1 MRNREKVSI
10 PLLKPSQTIL
20 QPLRQTFYH
29 ILFLGV
35 WLLTLYTGVIGTDF
49 RSHWDERKL
58 FKSIRESI
66 PEGSVL
72 PGWYNYPSM
81 IYDLTVLS
89 ESPEILS
96 LYLSDRSTFRD
107 NMEKQLVGDDL
118 RKLTLRAR
126 TVFLVIASLSALWT
140 YLLVYVWTKQWPQ
153 ALLSSA
159 ILVSS
164 WEYAYHARWIAP
176 DAILMQFGILTILL
190 VFLALRSSGR
200 RKFIWLIAAAVS
212 AGLACGTKYFGGI
225 FLVPVFLGAYKVLRD
240 RKAGWNSCILLLLA
254 VLVAFSVTFL
264 VITPGTL
271 LDTGRMIIDVRYEI
285 GHYQTGDTGYTVNAG
300 WQHLSLLFVYLFGVF
315 FSKYLW
321 ASLLF
326 SVFVLVGLYMLLP
339 KNWRSVETWIFLSV
353 PLLFIPYVSQH
364 RVMMVRND
372 LLLFPFLA
380 ILSGRGMLVL
390 WNSKFFQANWLI
402 KIIVALGLLLMLLIN
417 FKWLYDAGKSISPK
431 LTIDWSQKLPSYL
444 LANKQTTFYLSSE
457 VRNLV
462 DTQGLPNVV
471 SDPLLADK
479 LVFVFEEVDHPLAN
493 RPNVYDPIYGPFEV
507 NLDYYPSWNEDER
520 LVVMPMKAALPQKEF
535 AFIYK

>member
-72 PGWYNYPSM
+72 PGWYNHPSM

-89 ESPEILS
+89 ESPEILT
-96 LYLSDRSTFRD
+96 LYLSDRSTFRE
-107 NMEKQLVGDDL
+107 NMEKQLVGDNL

-126 TVFLVIASLSALWT
+126 MMFLGISSLSILWT

-159 ILVSS
+159 ILASS
-164 WEYAYHARWIAP
+164 WELAYHVRWIAP
-176 DAILMQFGILTILL
+176 DALLMQFGILTILL
-190 VFLALRSSGR
+190 VFLALRSSGPK
-200 RKFIWLIAAAVS
+200 KFMWLIAAAIA

-225 FLVPVFLGAYKVLRD
+225 FLVPVFLGGYKVLRD
-240 RKAGWNSCILLLLA
+240 ANAKWNNYI
-254 VLVAFSVTFL
+254 VLFIVMLIAFSLIFL
-264 VITPGTL
+264 LITPGTL
-271 LDTGRMIIDVRYEI
+271 LDLDRMMVDVRYEI

-315 FSKYLW
+315 FSKSLW
-321 ASLLF
+321 ISPLF
-326 SVFVLVGLYMLLP
+326 SVFVLLGLYRVLKEHGKSIEP
-339 KNWRSVETWIFLSV
+339 WIFLSV
-353 PLLFIPYVSQH
+353 PLLFIPYVIQQ

-380 ILSGRGMLVL
+380 ILSAKGMLVL
-390 WNSKFFQANWLI
+390 WNSRHIHPNWMIKTILAAGLI
-402 KIIVALGLLLMLLIN
+402 SALLIN
-417 FKWLYDAGKSISPK
+417 FSWLYEAGRSISPK
-431 LTIDWSQKLPSYL
+431 LTIDWSLKLPGYL
-444 LANKQTTFYLSSE
+444 QANRQTTFYLSSE
-457 VRNLV
+457 VRALV
-462 DTQGLPNVV
+462 DTQGLTNVV
-471 SDPLLADK
+471 SDPLQADK

-493 RPNVYDPIYGPFEV
+493 RPNVYDPIYGPYEV

-520 LVVMPMKAALPQKEF
+520 LVVMPMKTALPQKEF
-535 AFIYK
+535 GFIYK